1 MHIAQV
7 YFKDLSYDPPQ
18 YLHYSNTFVTVLF
31 LYFWQTSVSPYY
43 SFRSPSKSLSI
54 SDSLF
59 FFHSLSPVPFFLQL
73 SPLPFFLYLS
83 PLSLFL
89 SLSLPLYLSLPPSL
103 PNAPHSFLILL
114 SPASHFCFS
123 LFRWMFCLRFLHYV
137 ECHRQWCFILSLA
150 LMCVCAR
157 LLALQKFIYL
167 ERVHIYNTPVYI

>member
-59 FFHSLSPVPFFLQL
+59 FFHSLSPVPFFLRL
-73 SPLPFFLYLS
+73 FPSLYFSTSPLSHSSSRSPYLSIFLFLPLFLMHPIHFLFYFLLPAIFAFLYLDGCFVCAFCIMS
-83 PLSLFL
+83 NVIGSG
-89 SLSLPLYLSLPPSL
+89 
-103 PNAPHSFLILL
+103 
-114 SPASHFCFS
+114 AS
-123 LFRWMFCLRFLHYV
+123 FCLW
-137 ECHRQWCFILSLA
+137 Q
-150 LMCVCAR
+150 
-157 LLALQKFIYL
+157 
-167 ERVHIYNTPVYI
+167 